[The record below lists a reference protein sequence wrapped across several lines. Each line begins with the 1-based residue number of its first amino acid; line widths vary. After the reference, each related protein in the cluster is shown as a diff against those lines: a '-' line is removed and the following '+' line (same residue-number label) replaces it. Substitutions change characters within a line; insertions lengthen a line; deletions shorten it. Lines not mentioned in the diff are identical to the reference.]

1 MQMAKIVYIGAGSH
15 QFARRLIT
23 DILCYP
29 ELRESTI
36 TLMDIAKDPL
46 ELITSFTRKLCE
58 QQGFKTRIESTTD
71 RRKALEGANYV
82 ITTIRVGGQAAAQAD
97 RAVAEKY
104 ELKTGNI
111 IGPIGVFDGA
121 REVPVLLDICRD
133 MEELCPD
140 AWLINYTNPMA
151 INSWAIS
158 DYSRIKN
165 VGLCHSVQHTATE
178 LAKYIGVPYEEISF
192 WTAGINH
199 MAWFLD
205 FRWRGEDAYPILRER
220 FKDPEVYSAPDAHW
234 DGPDIVRAEVFK
246 TFGYYVTEC
255 STIMAEYVP
264 YFRKRNRPDLFDKYK
279 LRKVESKAA
288 AKDQVNKDEELKQ
301 QIKSNFQFPM
311 IHSGEYVSIII
322 RAIETGIPARINGN
336 VKNTGLITNLPE
348 GCCVEVPCLVDKE
361 GIKPCF
367 VGDLPAQLAALNRT
381 NISVQELAVRG
392 IAEKDRTKMFH
403 AMLLDPL
410 SASMLTIDEIRQMT
424 DEMFTAG
431 AQYLQGYK

>member
-1 MQMAKIVYIGAGSH
+1 MAKIVYIGAGSH

-288 AKDQVNKDEELKQ
+288 AKDQVNKDEKLKQ

>member
-288 AKDQVNKDEELKQ
+288 AKDQVNKDEKLKQ

>member
-1 MQMAKIVYIGAGSH
+1 
-15 QFARRLIT
+15 
-23 DILCYP
+23 
-29 ELRESTI
+29 
-36 TLMDIAKDPL
+36 
-46 ELITSFTRKLCE
+46 
-58 QQGFKTRIESTTD
+58 
-71 RRKALEGANYV
+71 
-82 ITTIRVGGQAAAQAD
+82 
-97 RAVAEKY
+97 
-104 ELKTGNI
+104 
-111 IGPIGVFDGA
+111 
-121 REVPVLLDICRD
+121 
-133 MEELCPD
+133 
-140 AWLINYTNPMA
+140 
-151 INSWAIS
+151 
-158 DYSRIKN
+158 
-165 VGLCHSVQHTATE
+165 
-178 LAKYIGVPYEEISF
+178 
-192 WTAGINH
+192 

-205 FRWRGEDAYPILRER
+205 FRWRGDDAYPILREK
-220 FKDPEVYSAPDAHW
+220 FKDPAVYSAPDAHW

-361 GIKPCF
+361 GINPCF

>member
-151 INSWAIS
+151 INSWAVS

-288 AKDQVNKDEELKQ
+288 AKDQVNKDEKLKQ

>member
-1 MQMAKIVYIGAGSH
+1 MAKIVYIGAGSH

-23 DILCYP
+23 DILYYP
-29 ELRESTI
+29 ELRGNTI
-36 TLMDIAKDPL
+36 TLMDIAKEPL
-46 ELITSFTRKLCE
+46 DLITAFARKLVE
-58 QQGFKTRIESTTD
+58 QQKFSTRIESTTD
-71 RRKALEGANYV
+71 RRKALESANYV

-121 REVPVLLDICRD
+121 REIPVLLDICRD

-151 INSWAIS
+151 INTWAVS
-158 DYSRIKN
+158 EYSKIKN

-178 LAKYIGVPYEEISF
+178 LAKYIGAPFEEISF

-205 FRWRGEDAYPILRER
+205 FRWRGEDAYPLLRER
-220 FKDPEVYSAPDAHW
+220 FKDPAVYSAPDAHW

-264 YFRKRNRPDLFDKYK
+264 YFRKRNRPELYDKYK
-279 LRKVESKAA
+279 LRRVESRAA
-288 AKDQVNKDEELKQ
+288 ATEQNNKDAELMQ
-301 QIKSNFQFPM
+301 QIKENFQFPM
-311 IHSGEYVSIII
+311 SHSGEYVSIII
-322 RAIETGIPARINGN
+322 RAIEAGVPARINGN

-361 GIKPCF
+361 GITPCF

-392 IAEKDRTKMFH
+392 IVEKDRTKMFQ

-410 SASMLTIDEIRQMT
+410 SASLLTIDEIRQMT
-424 DEMFTAG
+424 DEMFVAG
-431 AQYLQGYK
+431 AKYLQGYK